1 MHEQRLSCNYDH
13 RPVYNNCNFSYIA
26 NNNNSEIK
34 NLHAAEQVYN
44 WEISHYLVLKESV
57 STKAFHTGILEQQL
71 EISVAKNVSRY
82 IVCSRPTMY
91 E

>member
-26 NNNNSEIK
+26 NNILKNNSEIK

-44 WEISHYLVLKESV
+44 WEISHYLVLNK
-57 STKAFHTGILEQQL
+57 GIPYRDIETTARD
-71 EISVAKNVSRY
+71 ISSQK
-82 IVCSRPTMY
+82 CT
-91 E
+91 